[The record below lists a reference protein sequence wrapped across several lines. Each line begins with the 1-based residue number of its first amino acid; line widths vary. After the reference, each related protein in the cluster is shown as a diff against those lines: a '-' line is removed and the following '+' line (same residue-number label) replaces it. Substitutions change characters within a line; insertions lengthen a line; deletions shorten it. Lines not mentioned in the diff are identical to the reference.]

1 MKKSLLLLLFSCFSL
16 FILANNGTKKNKI
29 NPRDT
34 LGLKNVQARPDIPG
48 TLLIDLGFNI
58 FQNNLPDMELG
69 NFGSKVLNFYYYFDY
84 SIGNSHFSFNPAF
97 GFGLDK
103 YSFDKDVTLVNS
115 GNNLI
120 EVAQI
125 VDILPISPTA
135 DIIKSKLAANY
146 FDIPVEFRFNSKKND
161 HRRSFK
167 VAIGGK
173 IGVLLTS
180 HTKIKYKEEGTTIKL
195 QNKQDFNLNK
205 FRYGAHA
212 RVGVGGF
219 NVFFYYGISE
229 LFKNNKGPQNT
240 SVTTMNL
247 GISIAGF

>member
-1 MKKSLLLLLFSCFSL
+1 M
-16 FILANNGTKKNKI
+16 
-29 NPRDT
+29 
-34 LGLKNVQARPDIPG
+34 
-48 TLLIDLGFNI
+48 
-58 FQNNLPDMELG
+58 
-69 NFGSKVLNFYYYFDY
+69 
-84 SIGNSHFSFNPAF
+84 
-97 GFGLDK
+97 
-103 YSFDKDVTLVNS
+103 
-115 GNNLI
+115 
-120 EVAQI
+120 AQI

-146 FDIPVEFRFNSKKND
+146 FDIPVEFRFNSIKND

>member
-1 MKKSLLLLLFSCFSL
+1 MKKFLLWSLFSCFSL
-16 FILANNGTKKNKI
+16 FILANNGAPKKNKI
-29 NPRDT
+29 NPKDT
-34 LGLKNVQARPDIPG
+34 LGLKHVQARPDIPG

-58 FQNNLPDMELG
+58 FQDNLPEMELG
-69 NFGSKVLNFYYYFDY
+69 NFGSKALNIYYYFDF
-84 SIGNSHFSFNPAF
+84 SIGNSHFSFNPGL

-103 YSFDKDVTLVNS
+103 YSFDDDVTLVNS

-120 EVAQI
+120 EVAQLA
-125 VDILPISPTA
+125 DILPAA

-173 IGVLLTS
+173 IGLLMTS

-195 QNKQDFNLNK
+195 KNKQDFNLNK

-212 RVGVGGF
+212 RIGVGGF

-229 LFKNNKGPQNT
+229 LFENNKGPQGT
-240 SVTTMNL
+240 PVTTMNL